1 MILKVNLMLCFR
13 WQKFHMDNDCLMQI
27 LHQSVQRDFGAAV
40 SGYTEC
46 TFVTSRREFP
56 TQTF

>member
-40 SGYTEC
+40 SG